1 VRSGDTLSAIALREL
16 GNANRWTE
24 IKKVDG
30 STFTA
35 AEAQLIKPGQ
45 SIYLPV
51 SYQRGPGVSV
61 TPKPSS
67 TPIANSQVYVYPES
81 FVGPV
86 PLGSIRVKSDHHLI
100 LAGVKRLY
108 EDKKRYGANFP
119 VDYYDQICRYLFQ
132 LALNKNGGNKLKAFE
147 DLRDISD
154 GKFGWDFQNHYTKL
168 VGTDKKNGW
177 DKVKHFAHSAYHR
190 YTKGHPAAAIITRA
204 KEFNDL
210 VESWF
215 GQDPEGWSDDDM
227 VANYKGI
234 NFAAEHG

>member
-24 IKKVDG
+24 IKKAGG

-35 AEAQLIKPGQ
+35 AEAQSIKPGQ

-86 PLGSIRVKSDHHLI
+86 PLGSIRVNL
-100 LAGVKRLY
+100 
-108 EDKKRYGANFP
+108 
-119 VDYYDQICRYLFQ
+119 
-132 LALNKNGGNKLKAFE
+132 
-147 DLRDISD
+147 
-154 GKFGWDFQNHYTKL
+154 T
-168 VGTDKKNGW
+168 
-177 DKVKHFAHSAYHR
+177 
-190 YTKGHPAAAIITRA
+190 II
-204 KEFNDL
+204 
-210 VESWF
+210 
-215 GQDPEGWSDDDM
+215 
-227 VANYKGI
+227 
-234 NFAAEHG
+234 